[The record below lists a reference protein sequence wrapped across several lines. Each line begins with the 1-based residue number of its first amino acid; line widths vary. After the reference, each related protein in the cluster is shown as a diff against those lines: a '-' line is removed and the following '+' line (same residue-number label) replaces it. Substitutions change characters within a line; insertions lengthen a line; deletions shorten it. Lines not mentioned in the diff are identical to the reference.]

1 MKIEKHTPTFQPFTF
16 TITIESKEEYDA
28 IKEMSDHP
36 TTISDLVDDKYC
48 TEVSEFLCLLWRTL
62 VK

>member
-1 MKIEKHTPTFQPFTF
+1 MKIEKHTTEFQPFTF
-16 TITIESKEEYDA
+16 TITIETQEEYDA

-36 TTISDLVDDKYC
+36 TTISDLVGDEYC

>member
-1 MKIEKHTPTFQPFTF
+1 MKIEKHTTKFQPITIS
-16 TITIESKEEYDA
+16 ITIETEEEYKA

-36 TTISDLVDDKYC
+36 TVISDIVSNEHC